1 MSRWLVMAEQA
12 VTESERQGYLQVL
25 AVRRARATAA
35 SVNFWVFEQ
44 SESRGHFLEFFEAG
58 SREVL
63 QAVLDAESEAR
74 AKVEACADRDVGAI
88 TARVVWREVA
98 QFQA

>member
-1 MSRWLVMAEQA
+1 MSRWLVMAEP
-12 VTESERQGYLQVL
+12 VVNESERKGYLQAL

-44 SESRGHFLEFFEAG
+44 PESRGHFLEFFEAG

-63 QAVLDAESEAR
+63 QVVLDAEREAR
-74 AKVEACADRDVGAI
+74 AEVVARIPQGVGAI
-88 TARVVWREVA
+88 TERVIWREVDR
-98 QFQA
+98 